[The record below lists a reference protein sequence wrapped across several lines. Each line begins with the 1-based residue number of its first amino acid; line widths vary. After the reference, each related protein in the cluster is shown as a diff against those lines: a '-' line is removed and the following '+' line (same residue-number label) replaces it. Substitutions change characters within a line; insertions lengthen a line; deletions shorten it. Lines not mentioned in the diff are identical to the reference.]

1 MESRFL
7 NPYDKEY
14 MKMAMLKHEETFRD
28 QVNELHRLYRIQK
41 MLMKEIAKNRHRPWK
56 RLEIENRAVELK
68 FSEPA
73 GGKSCRVNLD
83 QVEDDHEN
91 HDLEL
96 TLGPKSYNHHKKIK
110 AAEQAV
116 NASDLGPG
124 FSSSKRTRNS
134 TRDQELL
141 LSQQKWAGLEMTT
154 NLSNQERLDNPHWH
168 FKVLSLNMA

>member
-1 MESRFL
+1 MAYSRFM

-41 MLMKEIAKNRHRPWK
+41 MLMKEIAKNRHGPWK
-56 RLEIENRAVELK
+56 CLDLENRAVEFK

-73 GGKSCRVNLD
+73 GENCRVLE
-83 QVEDDHEN
+83 VEDDQN
-91 HDLEL
+91 DLEL
-96 TLGPKSYNHHKKIK
+96 TLGPKSYNQKKIK
-110 AAEQAV
+110 LAAEQTV
-116 NASDLGPG
+116 ASDLRPSL
-124 FSSSKRTRNS
+124 SSSKIRTRNS
-134 TRDQELL
+134 IREEL
-141 LSQQKWAGLEMTT
+141 LSQQKWAGLEMN

>member
-56 RLEIENRAVELK
+56 CLNLENRAVEFI
-68 FSEPA
+68 FSEPT
-73 GGKSCRVNLD
+73 GGKCRVLEI
-83 QVEDDHEN
+83 EDDHEN
-91 HDLEL
+91 DLEL
-96 TLGPKSYNHHKKIK
+96 TLGPKSYNQKKIK
-110 AAEQAV
+110 AAEQTV
-116 NASDLGPG
+116 ASDLGPS

-134 TRDQELL
+134 TREEL
-141 LSQQKWAGLEMTT
+141 LSQKKWAGLEMS

-168 FKVLSLNMA
+168 FKVLSLNKA